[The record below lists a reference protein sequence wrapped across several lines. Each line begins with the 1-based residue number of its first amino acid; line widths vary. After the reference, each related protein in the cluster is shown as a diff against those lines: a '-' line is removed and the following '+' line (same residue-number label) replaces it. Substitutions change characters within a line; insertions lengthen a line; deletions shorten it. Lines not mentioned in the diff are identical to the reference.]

1 MNIFNCR
8 NLMRS
13 SVIATILICG
23 ASQSSKIATAQSM
36 KEELCDCSPELT
48 LLLRV
53 NDVRRT
59 AKLVTKAG
67 GKVIYDPNLGIGNDI
82 PFLVV
87 NLPATKLND
96 RKFIDSLKLP
106 SGVMEELMP
115 QNIVP
120 QAEPTAITT
129 DSSNTP
135 NLKVA
140 PETDFDSLYVPLEDI
155 KIPAL
160 RKRVAGKGLGE
171 GTIVAIID
179 TGIDTSHPVFQDRVI
194 FWNDATREGRMKLTR
209 LRQLDGK
216 IEIEPRKFIALP
228 ETIKELDYVY
238 FGYIDEKKLG
248 FQQGDIWT
256 TLGKEGVD
264 INRNGT
270 KDDKLMVV
278 VGSIPNP
285 ILKKEAEEKEAA
297 KKKAA
302 EKKAAEQKKT
312 DKDKKEQDQPV
323 IAQKPDLEKR
333 NLPKEYTLAFV
344 DVDMD
349 GKFSKEEAK
358 TPIIDFNTARKM
370 QREDIKVPYQ
380 KMLEFPSRTKSIAYP
395 LLFRPNSKKQVT
407 DITIAFDQQSH
418 GTHVAGIVAGSGL
431 QIEGAAPRAE
441 LMAIKVCSGRSC
453 TDQAIIR
460 GLIAAFFNPEGYV
473 PDVVNISLGSHE
485 GYVKRPL
492 SILIQ
497 DLSAKFGTT
506 FFISASND
514 GPGYRSING
523 LGASSPAVFVGAHVS
538 SNTLREHYR
547 LAEGV
552 NAPEHG
558 LLYFS
563 SLGPSYTG
571 EMRPNVVAPG
581 SALSS
586 TPLNSDGSSM
596 FNGTSMSSP
605 IAAGAAAAMLSLIK
619 ADKEYEPVLE
629 RQKKKITSI
638 RKKSSDSRYSL
649 TSLALSMRLALE
661 NSATRMTGFTYAQQG
676 AGLINIDKAYT
687 EFLRLAKMTVDPKK
701 QTAEFSI
708 NRYSKFNRLYDRS
721 NNIAAHKKVNL
732 SLNIDGEVSDR
743 ESLLLKNTPAIVK
756 LEKVEI
762 QDSDGTV
769 TILDVNGNKDK
780 IPFSIALPGKEDA
793 QGNTISLVLS
803 NNVKSFFYSTRKR
816 ELMETGKT
824 YLAYYTVTQHG
835 EREFSFLDV
844 VHKPIELSDLK
855 TEVSLPGLA
864 LSDSDRIAAFM
875 VPQKTISAGAYHRYP
890 IAVTR
895 RDSSLTVM
903 LGFVAASSGRLLVSV
918 FDPDGD
924 EIGYRVIQQTA
935 QLGGDRSNATLTVAT
950 KNEGIH
956 EVVVSTYS
964 GNWLNESKYDLLIEA
979 QRFRASNEK
988 LTIST
993 IDSGKESEKLITFS
1007 NSSGQVSSMSASLG
1021 SLIRV
1026 VPQTKFPILA
1036 NYRTFR
1042 KLDIPEWRP
1051 ESGESRTTSVRL
1063 TFPPDDK
1070 KYKGF
1075 SGRVDHRLYKK
1086 GPDGKLVVAYK
1097 GSFFGRGKSFS
1108 KIPRPEAGKTN
1119 ITLYAAID
1127 TYFTV
1132 PSDEGLKRS
1141 AGTVTLDA
1149 TFPGIPVKMDGS
1161 FSLSILTVGRPDVFI
1176 LKIKAPKKLID
1187 ASAAKTNHT
1196 SVSMATLEIP
1206 TKIGGVSKIKITLP
1220 VTVTPDIKSTLAKQL
1235 IRSTIS
1241 ITTSDSRISKTIP
1254 IEISQ

>member
-1 MNIFNCR
+1 MNLLNRR
-8 NLMRS
+8 NLMRCTLIFTVMFCSTYFCCNTS
-13 SVIATILICG
+13 S
-23 ASQSSKIATAQSM
+23 AQSM
-36 KEELCDCSPELT
+36 KQELCDCSPELT

-53 NDVRRT
+53 SDVRRT
-59 AKLVTKAG
+59 AKLVTKVG
-67 GKVIYDPNLGIGNDI
+67 GKIVYDPNLGIGNDI

-87 NLPATKLND
+87 NLPPAKLND
-96 RKFIDSLKLP
+96 KKFIDSLKLP
-106 SGVMEELMP
+106 SGVMEEILP
-115 QNIVP
+115 EKIVP
-120 QAEPTAITT
+120 QAEPAAGETNI
-129 DSSNTP
+129 SEP
-135 NLKVA
+135 QQA
-140 PETDFDSLYVPLEDI
+140 PEANFDSLYVPLNDI

-171 GTIVAIID
+171 NTIVAIID

-228 ETIKELDYVY
+228 ETIKENDYVF

-278 VGSIPNP
+278 VGSIQNP
-285 ILKKEAEEKEAA
+285 ILKQ
-297 KKKAA
+297 AA
-302 EKKAAEQKKT
+302 EKKEAEKK
-312 DKDKKEQDQPV
+312 KAEAEKKEAGKEAPLV
-323 IAQKPDLEKR
+323 AKKPELDKVD
-333 NLPKEYTLAFV
+333 LPKEYTLAFV

-349 GKFSKEEAK
+349 NNFSKSEAAN
-358 TPIIDFNTARKM
+358 PIVDFNTARKW
-370 QREDIKVPYQ
+370 QKEDVKVPY
-380 KMLEFPSRTKSIAYP
+380 KNMLEFPSRTKRIAYP
-395 LLFRPNSKKQVT
+395 LLFRPNAKKQVT
-407 DITIAFDQQSH
+407 EITIAFDQQSH

-431 QIEGAAPRAE
+431 QIEGAAPKAE

-460 GLIAAFFNPEGYV
+460 GIIAAFFNPEGYV

-485 GYVKRPL
+485 GYLKRPL

-506 FFISASND
+506 FFVSASND
-514 GPGYRSING
+514 GPGYRTING
-523 LGASSPAVFVGAHVS
+523 LGGSSPAVFVGAHVS
-538 SNTLREHYR
+538 ANTLREHYR

-605 IAAGAAAAMLSLIK
+605 IAAGAAAAMLSLVK
-619 ADKEYEPVLE
+619 ADKEYEKVLE
-629 RQKKKITSI
+629 RQQQKIKSI

-661 NSATRMTGFTYAQQG
+661 NSAMRMKGFTYAQQG
-676 AGLINIDKAYT
+676 AGLIDIDKAYS
-687 EFLRLAKMTVDPKK
+687 EFLKLSKLTLEPKT

-708 NRYSKFNRLYDRS
+708 NHYSKFNRLYDRS

-732 SLNIDGEVSDR
+732 DLNIDGEVSDR
-743 ESLLLKNTPAIVK
+743 GSLLLKNTPAIVK

-762 QDSDGTV
+762 QDSDGSV
-769 TILDVNGNKDK
+769 TILDVNGNKEK
-780 IPFSIALPGKEDA
+780 IPFSIALPGKEEA
-793 QGNTISLVLS
+793 QGNEIALVLS
-803 NNVKSFFYSTRKR
+803 NSSKSFFYSTRKR

-824 YLAYYTVTQHG
+824 YLAYYTVSQHG

-844 VHKPIELSDLK
+844 VHKPIELSDLE

-864 LSDSDRIAAFM
+864 LSDSNRIAAFV

-895 RDSSLTVM
+895 RDSSLSVM
-903 LGFVAASSGRLLVSV
+903 LGFEASSSGRLLVSV
-918 FDPDGD
+918 FNPEGK

-935 QLGGDRSNATLTVAT
+935 QLGGDRSNASLTVAT
-950 KNEGIH
+950 KEEGIH
-956 EVVVSTYS
+956 EVVVSTFS
-964 GNWLNESKYDLLIEA
+964 GNWLNESQYDLLIEA
-979 QRFRASNEK
+979 QRFRASTDK
-988 LTIST
+988 LALST
-993 IDSGKESEKLITFS
+993 VDSGKESEKLVTFS
-1007 NSSGQVSSMSASLG
+1007 NSSGQVRSMSASLG
-1021 SLIRV
+1021 SLMRV
-1026 VPQTKFPILA
+1026 VPQDKFPILA

-1042 KLDIPEWRP
+1042 KLDIPVWRP
-1051 ESGESRTTSVRL
+1051 ESGESKTTSVRL

-1075 SGRVDHRLYKK
+1075 SGRIDHRLYKK
-1086 GPDGKLVVAYK
+1086 GPDGKMVQAVK
-1097 GSFFGRGKSFS
+1097 GSFYGRGKSFS
-1108 KIPRPEAGKTN
+1108 SVPRPEPGKPYE
-1119 ITLYAAID
+1119 TLYAAID

-1132 PSDEGLKRS
+1132 PYDQGLKQS
-1141 AGTVTLDA
+1141 VGTITLDA
-1149 TFPGIPVKMDGS
+1149 YFPGIPVKMEGS
-1161 FSLSILTVGRPDVFI
+1161 IGLSILSVGRPDVYI
-1176 LKIKAPKKLID
+1176 LKIKGPKKLID
-1187 ASAAKTNHT
+1187 ASAAKKSN
-1196 SVSMATLEIP
+1196 SSSSQAVLEIP
-1206 TKIGGVSKIKITLP
+1206 TTINGISKIKVTLP

-1235 IRSTIS
+1235 IRSSIS
-1241 ITTSDSRISKTIP
+1241 ISTSDSRISDSIP

>member
-1 MNIFNCR
+1 MNILNRR
-8 NLMRS
+8 NLMRYS
-13 SVIATILICG
+13 LIATILVCG
-23 ASQSSKIATAQSM
+23 MSQSNENILAQSM

-67 GKVIYDPNLGIGNDI
+67 GKIIYDPNLGIGNDI

-87 NLPATKLND
+87 NLPPSKLND
-96 RKFIDSLKLP
+96 KKFIASLKLP
-106 SGVMEELMP
+106 SGVMEELLP
-115 QNIVP
+115 QKIVP
-120 QAEPTAITT
+120 QAEPAVTTAAEGT
-129 DSSNTP
+129 
-135 NLKVA
+135 KA
-140 PETDFDSLYVPLEDI
+140 PELQAAPEPDFDSLYVPLEDI
-155 KIPAL
+155 KIPTL

-194 FWNDATREGRMKLTR
+194 YWNDATREGRMKLTR
-209 LRQLDGK
+209 MRQLDGK

-228 ETIKELDYVY
+228 ETIKELDYVF

-285 ILKKEAEEKEAA
+285 ILKKETEKKEV
-297 KKKAA
+297 

-312 DKDKKEQDQPV
+312 ETDKDKKEPEPAKPV
-323 IAQKPDLEKR
+323 VAKKPDLEKR
-333 NLPKEYTLAFV
+333 DLPKEYTLAFV

-358 TPIIDFNTARKM
+358 TPTIDFNTARKM
-370 QREDIKVPYQ
+370 QKDGVKVPYQ
-380 KMLEFPSRTKSIAYP
+380 NMLEFPSRTKYIAYP
-395 LLFRPNSKKQVT
+395 LLFRPDAKKQVT
-407 DITIAFDQQSH
+407 EITIAFDQQSH

-431 QIEGAAPRAE
+431 QIEGAAPKAE

-523 LGASSPAVFVGAHVS
+523 LGGSSPAVFVGAHVS

-547 LAEGV
+547 LAKGV

-558 LLYFS
+558 LLFFS

-571 EMRPNVVAPG
+571 EMRPNIVAPG

-619 ADKEYEPVLE
+619 ADKEYEKVLE
-629 RQKKKITSI
+629 RQTKKIEAI
-638 RKKSSDSRYSL
+638 RKKTSDSRYSL

-676 AGLINIDKAYT
+676 AGLINIDKAYS
-687 EFLRLAKMTVDPKK
+687 EFLRLAKLTVDSKK

-721 NNIAAHKKVNL
+721 NNIAAHKKVDL

-769 TILDVNGNKDK
+769 AILDVNIEKEK
-780 IPFSIALPGKEDA
+780 IPFSIALPGKEEA
-793 QGNTISLVLS
+793 QGNEISLVLS

-864 LSDSDRIAAFM
+864 LQDSDRIAAFV

-903 LGFVAASSGRLLVSV
+903 LGIDAKSSGRLLVSV

-924 EIGYRVIQQTA
+924 EIGYRVIQQTS

-950 KNEGIH
+950 KEEGIH

-964 GNWLNESKYDLLIEA
+964 GNWLNESKYDMLIEA
-979 QRFRASNEK
+979 QRFRASNDK
-988 LTIST
+988 LSLST
-993 IDSGKESEKLITFS
+993 VDSGKESEKLMTFS
-1007 NSSGQVSSMSASLG
+1007 NSSGQVRSMSASLG
-1021 SLIRV
+1021 SLTRV
-1026 VPQTKFPILA
+1026 VPQDKFPILA

-1051 ESGESRTTSVRL
+1051 ESGESKTTSVRL

-1075 SGRVDHRLYKK
+1075 SGRIDHRLYKK
-1086 GPDGKLVVAYK
+1086 GPDGKMVVAYK
-1097 GSFFGRGKSFS
+1097 GSFYGRGKSFS
-1108 KIPRPEAGKTN
+1108 SVPRPEPGKSN
-1119 ITLYAAID
+1119 ETLYAAID
-1127 TYFTV
+1127 TFFTI
-1132 PSDEGLKRS
+1132 PSDEGLKQS

-1149 TFPGIPVKMDGS
+1149 SFPGIPVKMDGS
-1161 FSLSILTVGRPDVFI
+1161 FGLSILTVGRPDVYI
-1176 LKIKAPKKLID
+1176 LKIKAPQKLID

-1196 SVSMATLEIP
+1196 TSSQATLEIP

-1241 ITTSDSRISKTIP
+1241 ISTSDSRISKSIP

>member
-1 MNIFNCR
+1 MNILNCR
-8 NLMRS
+8 SLIRFS
-13 SVIATILICG
+13 LIIAIVTCCIHL
-23 ASQSSKIATAQSM
+23 SQQDAPAQSM
-36 KEELCDCSPELT
+36 KQELCDCSPELT

-59 AKLVTKAG
+59 ATLITKAG
-67 GKVIYDPNLGIGNDI
+67 GKVVYDPNLGIGNDI

-87 NLPATKLND
+87 NLPPSKLND
-96 RKFIDSLKLP
+96 KKFIDSLKLP
-106 SGVMEELMP
+106 SGVMEEIIP
-115 QNIVP
+115 EKIVP
-120 QAEPTAITT
+120 QAEPEVTGTKVT
-129 DSSNTP
+129 E
-135 NLKVA
+135 LKAA
-140 PETDFDSLYVPLEDI
+140 PEADFDSLYVPLDDI

-179 TGIDTSHPVFQDRVI
+179 TGIDTTHPVFQDRVI

-228 ETIKELDYVY
+228 ETIKENDYVF

-285 ILKKEAEEKEAA
+285 VFKKEAEKKEEE
-297 KKKAA
+297 KKKAST
-302 EKKAAEQKKT
+302 EKKET
-312 DKDKKEQDQPV
+312 DKDAPLVAK
-323 IAQKPDLEKR
+323 KPDLEKR
-333 NLPKEYTLAFV
+333 DLPKEYTLAFV

-370 QREDIKVPYQ
+370 QRDGLKVPYQ
-380 KMLEFPSRTKSIAYP
+380 TMLEFPSRTKRIAYP
-395 LLFRPNSKKQVT
+395 LLFRPDAKKQVT
-407 DITIAFDQQSH
+407 EITIAFDQQSH
-418 GTHVAGIVAGSGL
+418 GTHVAGIVAGSGV
-431 QIEGAAPRAE
+431 QIEGAAPKAE
-441 LMAIKVCSGRSC
+441 LMSIKVCSGRSC

-460 GLIAAFFNPEGYV
+460 GIIAAFFNPEGYV

-485 GYVKRPL
+485 GYLKRPL

-506 FFISASND
+506 FFVSASND
-514 GPGYRSING
+514 GPGYRTING
-523 LGASSPAVFVGAHVS
+523 LAGSSPAVFVGAHVS
-538 SNTLREHYR
+538 ANTLREHYR

-605 IAAGAAAAMLSLIK
+605 IAAGAAAAMLSLVK
-619 ADKEYEPVLE
+619 ADKAYEKVLE
-629 RQKKKITSI
+629 RQKQKIQAI
-638 RKKSSDSRYSL
+638 RKKSSDSKYSL

-661 NSATRMTGFTYAQQG
+661 NSAMRMKGFTYAQQG
-676 AGLINIDKAYT
+676 AGLIDIDKAYP
-687 EFLRLAKMTVDPKK
+687 EFLRLANLTVNPKT

-721 NNIAAHKKVNL
+721 NNIAAHKKVDL
-732 SLNIDGEVSDR
+732 DLNIDGEVSDR
-743 ESLLLKNTPAIVK
+743 GSLLLKNTPAIVK

-762 QDSDGTV
+762 QNSDGTV
-769 TILDVNGNKDK
+769 TTLDVNGNKEK
-780 IPFSIALPGKEDA
+780 IPFSIALPGKEEA
-793 QGNTISLVLS
+793 QGNQISLVLS
-803 NNVKSFFYSTRKR
+803 NSSKSYFYSTRKR

-824 YLAYYTVTQHG
+824 YLAYYTVSQHG

-844 VHKPIELSDLK
+844 VHKPIELSDLQ
-855 TEVSLPGLA
+855 TEVNLPGIA
-864 LSDSDRIAAFM
+864 LRDSDRVAAFV
-875 VPQKTISAGAYHRYP
+875 VPQQTISAGAYHRYP
-890 IAVTR
+890 IAITR
-895 RDSSLTVM
+895 RDSSLSVM
-903 LGFVAASSGRLLVSV
+903 LGFEAQSSGRLLVSV
-918 FDPDGD
+918 FNPDGK

-935 QLGGDRSNATLTVAT
+935 QLGGDRSNASLTVKT
-950 KNEGIH
+950 KEEGIH

-979 QRFRASNEK
+979 QRFNASNDK
-988 LTIST
+988 LAIST
-993 IDSGKESEKLITFS
+993 VDSGRESEKLVTFL
-1007 NSSGQVSSMSASLG
+1007 NSSGQVRSMSASLG
-1021 SLIRV
+1021 GLTRV
-1026 VPQTKFPILA
+1026 VPQEKFPILA

-1042 KLDIPEWRP
+1042 KLDIPYWRP
-1051 ESGESRTTSVRL
+1051 ESGESKTTSVRL

-1075 SGRVDHRLYKK
+1075 SGRIDHRLYKK
-1086 GPDGKLVVAYK
+1086 GPDGKMVQAYK
-1097 GSFFGRGKSFS
+1097 GSFAGRGKSFNN
-1108 KIPRPEAGKTN
+1108 IPRPEPGKPYE
-1119 ITLYAAID
+1119 TLYAAVD
-1127 TYFTV
+1127 TFFTV
-1132 PSDEGLKRS
+1132 PFDEGLKQS
-1141 AGTVTLDA
+1141 QGTITLDA
-1149 TFPGIPVKMDGS
+1149 YFPGIPVKMEGA
-1161 FSLSILTVGRPDVFI
+1161 FQLSILPVGRPDVYI

-1187 ASAAKTNHT
+1187 ASAAKTSH
-1196 SVSMATLEIP
+1196 SSPSQATLEIP
-1206 TKIGGVSKIKITLP
+1206 TKIGGVSKIKVTLP
-1220 VTVTPDIKSTLAKQL
+1220 VTVTPDVKSTLAKQL
-1235 IRSTIS
+1235 IRSSIS
-1241 ITTSDSRISKTIP
+1241 ISTSDSRISDSIP

>member
-1 MNIFNCR
+1 MSILNRR
-8 NLMRS
+8 NLLCCSLMVAS
-13 SVIATILICG
+13 MICCLNQICETASAQTI
-23 ASQSSKIATAQSM
+23 

-59 AKLVTKAG
+59 ATLVTKAG
-67 GKVIYDPNLGIGNDI
+67 GEIVYDPNLGIGNDI

-87 NLPATKLND
+87 NLPPSKLND
-96 RKFIDSLKLP
+96 QKFIESLKLP
-106 SGVMEELMP
+106 SGVMEEIKP
-115 QNIVP
+115 GKIVP
-120 QAEPTAITT
+120 QAEPALS
-129 DSSNTP
+129 DSKDTKVSELQETP
-135 NLKVA
+135 EA
-140 PETDFDSLYVPLEDI
+140 DFDSLYVPLDDI
-155 KIPAL
+155 QVPAL

-194 FWNDATREGRMKLTR
+194 FWNDATREGRMHLERT
-209 LRQLDGK
+209 RQLDGK
-216 IEIEPRKFIALP
+216 IELEHGKFIDLP
-228 ETIKELDYVY
+228 PTIKDNDYVF

-248 FQQGDIWT
+248 FQQGDVWT

-278 VGSIPNP
+278 VGMIPNP
-285 ILKKEAEEKEAA
+285 ELKKEEEQ
-297 KKKAA
+297 KKA
-302 EKKAAEQKKT
+302 EAEQKAKDPEAPLVAKKPEL
-312 DKDKKEQDQPV
+312 DKL
-323 IAQKPDLEKR
+323 DLPE
-333 NLPKEYTLAFV
+333 EYTLAFV

-349 GKFSKEEAK
+349 GKFSKEEAD
-358 TPIIDFNTARKM
+358 TPIVDFNTARKM
-370 QREDIKVPYQ
+370 QRDGLKVPYQ
-380 KMLEFPSRTKSIAYP
+380 NMLEFPSRTKQIAYP
-395 LLFRPNSKKQVT
+395 LLFRPDAKKQVT
-407 DITIAFDQQSH
+407 EITVAFDQQSH
-418 GTHVAGIVAGSGL
+418 GTHVAGIVAGSGV
-431 QIEGAAPRAE
+431 QIEGAAPKAE

-453 TDQAIIR
+453 TDQAILR
-460 GLIAAFFNPEGYV
+460 GIIAAFFNPEGYV

-485 GYVKRPL
+485 GYLKRPL

-506 FFISASND
+506 FFVSASND
-514 GPGYRSING
+514 GPGYRTING
-523 LGASSPAVFVGAHVS
+523 LGGSSPAVFVGAHVS
-538 SNTLREHYR
+538 ANTLREHYR

-596 FNGTSMSSP
+596 YNGTSMSSP
-605 IAAGAAAAMLSLIK
+605 IAAGAAAAMLSLVK
-619 ADKEYEPVLE
+619 ADKSYEEVLK
-629 RQKKKITSI
+629 RQKLKIESI

-661 NSATRMTGFTYAQQG
+661 NSATRMKGFTYAQQG
-676 AGLINIDKAYT
+676 AGLINIDKAYS
-687 EFLRLAKMTVDPKK
+687 EFLRLANLTVDPKK

-708 NRYSKFNRLYDRS
+708 NHYSKFNRLYDRS
-721 NNIAAHKKVNL
+721 NNIAAHKKVDL
-732 SLNIDGEVSDR
+732 DLNIDGEVSDR
-743 ESLLLKNTPAIVK
+743 GSLLLKNTPAIVK

-762 QDSDGTV
+762 QDSDGSV
-769 TILDVNGNKDK
+769 TILDLNGNKEK
-780 IPFSIALPGKEDA
+780 IPFSIALPGKEEA
-793 QGNTISLVLS
+793 QGNQISLVLS
-803 NNVKSFFYSTRKR
+803 NSSKSFFYSTRKR
-816 ELMETGKT
+816 EMMETGKT
-824 YLAYYTVTQHG
+824 YLAYYTVSQHG

-844 VHKPIELSDLK
+844 VHKPIELSDLE

-864 LSDSDRIAAFM
+864 LRDSERIAAYV

-903 LGFVAASSGRLLVSV
+903 LGFEASSSGRLLVSV
-918 FDPDGD
+918 FNPDGE
-924 EIGYRVIQQTA
+924 EIGFRVIQQTS
-935 QLGGDRSNATLTVAT
+935 QLGGDQSNASLTVST
-950 KNEGIH
+950 KDEGIH
-956 EVVVSTYS
+956 EVVVSTFS

-979 QRFRASNEK
+979 QRFRASNDK
-988 LTIST
+988 LAFST
-993 IDSGKESEKLITFS
+993 IDSGKDAEKLITFS
-1007 NSSGQVSSMSASLG
+1007 NSSGQVQSMSASLG
-1021 SLIRV
+1021 GLTRV
-1026 VPQTKFPILA
+1026 VPQENFPIMA

-1051 ESGESRTTSVRL
+1051 ESGESNTTTIQL

-1070 KYKGF
+1070 KYDGF
-1075 SGRVDHRLYKK
+1075 SGRIDHRLYKK
-1086 GPDGKLVVAYK
+1086 GPDGKMVEAYK
-1097 GSFFGRGKSFS
+1097 GSFYGRGKSFNN
-1108 KIPRPEAGKTN
+1108 IPRPEPGKPHET
-1119 ITLYAAID
+1119 IYAAVD

-1132 PSDEGLKRS
+1132 PDDEGLKHS
-1141 AGTVTLDA
+1141 QGTITLDA
-1149 TFPGIPVKMDGS
+1149 FFPGIPVKMEGS
-1161 FSLSILTVGRPDVFI
+1161 IGLSILTVGRPDVYI
-1176 LKIKAPKKLID
+1176 LQIKGPKKLID
-1187 ASAAKTNHT
+1187 ASAAKTNN
-1196 SVSMATLEIP
+1196 SSSSQAVLEIP
-1206 TKIGGVSKIKITLP
+1206 TQIGGVSKITVTLP

-1241 ITTSDSRISKTIP
+1241 ISTSDSRISDSIP

>member
-1 MNIFNCR
+1 MNILNRQSRTRCS
-8 NLMRS
+8 LIVA
-13 SVIATILICG
+13 VIVCSIF
-23 ASQSSKIATAQSM
+23 QSTDRVAAQSL

-67 GKVIYDPNLGIGNDI
+67 GKIVYDPNLGIGNDI

-87 NLPATKLND
+87 NLPPSKLND
-96 RKFIDSLKLP
+96 KKFIDSLKLP
-106 SGVMEELMP
+106 SGVMEEIQP
-115 QNIVP
+115 GKITP
-120 QAEPTAITT
+120 QA
-129 DSSNTP
+129 
-135 NLKVA
+135 A
-140 PETDFDSLYVPLEDI
+140 PEPAANGANVVEPQAAPEPDFDSLYVPLDDI
-155 KIPAL
+155 KVPAL

-194 FWNDATREGRMKLTR
+194 FWNDATGEGRTKLTKV
-209 LRQLDGK
+209 RQRDGK
-216 IEIEPRKFIALP
+216 FELEHDKFIALP
-228 ETIKELDYVY
+228 ETIKENEYV
-238 FGYIDEKKLG
+238 FAGYIDEKKLG

-270 KDDKLMVV
+270 KDDKLLVV
-278 VGSIPNP
+278 VGLIPNP
-285 ILKKEAEEKEAA
+285 ELQKEEEK
-297 KKKAA
+297 KKAAA
-302 EKKAAEQKKT
+302 EKKA
-312 DKDKKEQDQPV
+312 KDPEAPLE
-323 IAQKPDLEKR
+323 ALKPNLKIHD
-333 NLPKEYTLAFV
+333 LPKEYTLAFV

-370 QREDIKVPYQ
+370 QKDGLKVPYQ
-380 KMLEFPSRTKSIAYP
+380 KMLEFPSRTKRIAYP
-395 LLFRPNSKKQVT
+395 LLFRPNAKKQVT
-407 DITIAFDQQSH
+407 EITIAFDQQSH

-431 QIEGAAPRAE
+431 QIEGAAPKAQ

-453 TDQAIIR
+453 TDQAILR
-460 GLIAAFFNPEGYV
+460 GIIAAFFNPEGYV

-485 GYVKRPL
+485 GYLKRPL

-506 FFISASND
+506 FFVSASND
-514 GPGYRSING
+514 GPGYRTING
-523 LGASSPAVFVGAHVS
+523 LAGSSPAVFVGAHVS
-538 SNTLREHYR
+538 ANTLREHYR

-552 NAPEHG
+552 HAPEHG

-605 IAAGAAAAMLSLIK
+605 IAAGAAAAMLSLVK
-619 ADKEYEPVLE
+619 ADKEYAEVLE
-629 RQKKKITSI
+629 RQQKKIEAI

-661 NSATRMTGFTYAQQG
+661 NSAMRMKGFTYAQQG
-676 AGLINIDKAYT
+676 AGLIDIDKAYP
-687 EFLRLAKMTVDPKK
+687 EFMRLAKLTLDPKK
-701 QTAEFSI
+701 QSAEFSI
-708 NRYSKFNRLYDRS
+708 NHYSKYNRLYDRS
-721 NNIAAHKKVNL
+721 NNIDAHKKVDL
-732 SLNIDGEVSDR
+732 DLNIDGEVSDR
-743 ESLLLKNTPAIVK
+743 GSLLLKNTPAIIK

-762 QDSDGTV
+762 QDSDGSV
-769 TILDVNGNKDK
+769 TILDVNGNKEK
-780 IPFSIALPGKEDA
+780 IPFSIALPGKEEA
-793 QGNTISLVLS
+793 QGNEISLVLS
-803 NNVKSFFYSTRKR
+803 NSSKSFFYSTRKR
-816 ELMETGKT
+816 DLMETGKT

-864 LSDSDRIAAFM
+864 LQDSERIAAFV

-903 LGFVAASSGRLLVSV
+903 LGFVANSSGRLLVSV
-918 FDPDGD
+918 FNPDGE
-924 EIGYRVIQQTA
+924 EIGYRVIQQTS
-935 QLGGDRSNATLTVAT
+935 QLGGDRSNASLTVST
-950 KNEGIH
+950 KEEGIH
-956 EVVVSTYS
+956 EVVVSTFS

-979 QRFRASNEK
+979 QRFRASTDE
-988 LTIST
+988 LALST
-993 IDSGKESEKLITFS
+993 VDSGKDAEKLITFS
-1007 NSSGQVSSMSASLG
+1007 NSSGQVRSMTASLG
-1021 SLIRV
+1021 GLTRV
-1026 VPQTKFPILA
+1026 VPQEKFPILA

-1042 KLDIPEWRP
+1042 KLDIPAWRP
-1051 ESGESRTTSVRL
+1051 ESGESQTTSVRL

-1075 SGRVDHRLYKK
+1075 RGRIDHRLYKK
-1086 GPDGKLVVAYK
+1086 GPDGKLVEAYK
-1097 GSFFGRGKSFS
+1097 GSFYGRGKSFNN
-1108 KIPRPEAGKTN
+1108 IPRPEPGKPYE
-1119 ITLYAAID
+1119 TLYAAVD

-1132 PSDEGLKRS
+1132 PYDEGLKHS
-1141 AGTVTLDA
+1141 QGTITLDA
-1149 TFPGIPVKMDGS
+1149 YFPGIPVKMEGS
-1161 FSLSILTVGRPDVFI
+1161 VGLSILSVGRPDVYI
-1176 LKIKAPKKLID
+1176 LKLKGPQKLID
-1187 ASAAKTNHT
+1187 ASAAKTNN
-1196 SVSMATLEIP
+1196 SSSSQATLEIP
-1206 TKIGGVSKIKITLP
+1206 TKIGGVSKIKVTLP
-1220 VTVTPDIKSTLAKQL
+1220 VTVTPDVKSTLSKQL
-1235 IRSTIS
+1235 IRSTLSIS
-1241 ITTSDSRISKTIP
+1241 TSDSRISKSIP

>member
-1 MNIFNCR
+1 MNLLNRR
-8 NLMRS
+8 NLICCTLIAAVMFCCYGLCVKS
-13 SVIATILICG
+13 S
-23 ASQSSKIATAQSM
+23 SAQSM

-59 AKLVTKAG
+59 ATLVTKAG
-67 GKVIYDPNLGIGNDI
+67 GSVVYDPNLGIGNDI

-87 NLPATKLND
+87 NLPPSKLND
-96 RKFIDSLKLP
+96 KKFIESLKLP
-106 SGVMEELMP
+106 SGVMEEILP
-115 QNIVP
+115 KKIVP
-120 QAEPTAITT
+120 QAEPAVDATKI
-129 DSSNTP
+129 SEP
-135 NLKVA
+135 QQA
-140 PETDFDSLYVPLEDI
+140 PEANFDSLYVPLNDI
-155 KIPAL
+155 KVPEL

-228 ETIKELDYVY
+228 ETIKDNDYVF

-256 TLGKEGVD
+256 TLGKQGVD

-270 KDDKLMVV
+270 KDDKIPVV

-285 ILKKEAEEKEAA
+285 ILKK
-297 KKKAA
+297 AA
-302 EKKAAEQKKT
+302 EKKEAEKKKAEAEKKET
-312 DKDKKEQDQPV
+312 DKKEAKKDVPLV
-323 IAQKPDLEKR
+323 AKKPELDKVD
-333 NLPKEYTLAFV
+333 LPKEYTLAFV

-349 GKFSKEEAK
+349 GKFSKGEAS

-370 QREDIKVPYQ
+370 QKEGLKVPY
-380 KMLEFPSRTKSIAYP
+380 KNMLEFPSRTKRIAYP
-395 LLFRPNSKKQVT
+395 LLFRPNAKKQVT

-431 QIEGAAPRAE
+431 QIEGAAPKAE

-460 GLIAAFFNPEGYV
+460 GIIAAFFNPEGYV

-485 GYVKRPL
+485 GYLKRPL

-506 FFISASND
+506 FFVSASND
-514 GPGYRSING
+514 GPGYRTING
-523 LGASSPAVFVGAHVS
+523 LGGSSPAVFVGAHVS
-538 SNTLREHYR
+538 ANTLREHYR
-547 LAEGV
+547 LADGV

-558 LLYFS
+558 LLFFS

-605 IAAGAAAAMLSLIK
+605 IAAGAAAAMLSLVK
-619 ADKEYEPVLE
+619 ADKEYEKVLE
-629 RQKKKITSI
+629 RQKQKIKAI

-661 NSATRMTGFTYAQQG
+661 NSAMRMKGFTYAQQG
-676 AGLINIDKAYT
+676 AGLIDINKAYP
-687 EFLRLAKMTVDPKK
+687 EFLRLSKLTLDPKT

-708 NRYSKFNRLYDRS
+708 NNYSKFNRLYDRS
-721 NNIAAHKKVNL
+721 NNIAAHKKVDL
-732 SLNIDGEVSDR
+732 DLNIDGEVSDR
-743 ESLLLKNTPAIVK
+743 GSLLLKNTPAIVK

-762 QDSDGTV
+762 QDSDGSV
-769 TILDVNGNKDK
+769 TTLDVNGNKEK
-780 IPFSIALPGKEDA
+780 IPFSIALPGKEEA
-793 QGNTISLVLS
+793 QGNEISLVLS
-803 NNVKSFFYSTRKR
+803 NSSKSFFYSTRKR

-824 YLAYYTVTQHG
+824 YLAYYTISQHG

-844 VHKPIELSDLK
+844 VHKPIELSDLE

-864 LSDSDRIAAFM
+864 LRDSNRIAAFV

-890 IAVTR
+890 IAITR
-895 RDSSLTVM
+895 RDSSLSVM
-903 LGFVAASSGRLLVSV
+903 LGFVASSSGRLLVSV
-918 FDPDGD
+918 FNPDGE

-935 QLGGDRSNATLTVAT
+935 QLGGDRSNASLTVAT
-950 KNEGIH
+950 KEEGIH
-956 EVVVSTYS
+956 EVVVSTFS

-979 QRFRASNEK
+979 QRFRASTDK
-988 LTIST
+988 LALST
-993 IDSGKESEKLITFS
+993 VDSGKESEKLITFS
-1007 NSSGQVSSMSASLG
+1007 NSSGQVRSMSASLG
-1021 SLIRV
+1021 GLMRV
-1026 VPQTKFPILA
+1026 VPQENFPILA

-1042 KLDIPEWRP
+1042 KLDIPAWRP
-1051 ESGESRTTSVRL
+1051 ESGESKTTSVRL
-1063 TFPPDDK
+1063 EFPPDDK

-1075 SGRVDHRLYKK
+1075 RGRIDHRLYKK
-1086 GPDGKLVVAYK
+1086 GPDGKLVQAHK
-1097 GSFFGRGKSFS
+1097 GSFFGRGKSFNN
-1108 KIPRPEAGKTN
+1108 IPRPEPGKPYE
-1119 ITLYAAID
+1119 TLYAAID

-1132 PSDEGLKRS
+1132 PFDEGLKKSR
-1141 AGTVTLDA
+1141 GTITLDA
-1149 TFPGIPVKMDGS
+1149 SFPGIPVKMEGS
-1161 FSLSILTVGRPDVFI
+1161 IGLSILSVGRPDVYI
-1176 LKIKAPKKLID
+1176 LKIKGPKKLID
-1187 ASAAKTNHT
+1187 ASAAKKSN
-1196 SVSMATLEIP
+1196 SNSSQAVLEIP
-1206 TKIGGVSKIKITLP
+1206 TTISGISKIKVTLP

-1235 IRSTIS
+1235 IRSRLSIS
-1241 ITTSDSRISKTIP
+1241 TSDSRISDSIP